1 MTTTCPHC
9 STHLEIDEETLAALQ
24 GQPHFSCPSCQ
35 GPVAVPPLFG
45 HRPVAPVRV
54 SPPAAMATPAAAIPT
69 APSSPAAIDR
79 TRRGI
84 NRNILI
90 LGSVILLVLGGLA
103 FFLVSRGG
111 NIFNSEQRITKQII
125 NNSYFQNL
133 IASGGTTKR
142 DLEAFAMI
150 RPYQDGFIGVSNEA
164 ISWEQAAELAGKTGS
179 QVLSLDEVAGESR
192 QQVLAWLESTFRSHL
207 SPPVWVCER
216 GEARI
221 LDGPEILTVAALDRK
236 RKAVLQWTASG
247 GSADDPNN
255 PARWKKAINLLSMV
269 SLPQD
274 VVSGQWVRGAGTLHS
289 DAGQI
294 AKIQIP
300 YEPPPEYDFR
310 MVFTCAAGPNRQVN
324 QQLSHGG
331 KSFGFIMG
339 GSQGTKMGIEAINGK
354 NVSENPTLSRVVME
368 LGRKY
373 TSIVQVRN
381 DGIKAF
387 LDNKLVA

>member
-1 MTTTCPHC
+1 
-9 STHLEIDEETLAALQ
+9 
-24 GQPHFSCPSCQ
+24 
-35 GPVAVPPLFG
+35 
-45 HRPVAPVRV
+45 
-54 SPPAAMATPAAAIPT
+54 
-69 APSSPAAIDR
+69 
-79 TRRGI
+79 
-84 NRNILI
+84 
-90 LGSVILLVLGGLA
+90 
-103 FFLVSRGG
+103 
-111 NIFNSEQRITKQII
+111 
-125 NNSYFQNL
+125 
-133 IASGGTTKR
+133 
-142 DLEAFAMI
+142 MI
-150 RPYQDGFIGVSNEA
+150 RPYQDGFIGVSKEA

-192 QQVLAWLESTFRSHL
+192 QQVLAWVLSTFRSHL
-207 SPPVWVCER
+207 SPPVWVRER

-236 RKAVLQWTASG
+236 RKAFLQWSASG

-310 MVFTCAAGPNRQVN
+310 MVFTCAAGFGQAS
-324 QQLSHGG
+324 QLLSHGG
-331 KSFGFIMG
+331 KSFGFVVGAMS
-339 GSQGTKMGIEAINGK
+339 GSLMGIDSIDGK
-354 NVSENPTLSRVVME
+354 GVSENPTCVRVKTE

-387 LDNKLVA
+387 LDNKLVAEWRTDYHDMSLKKHWVLRDDRHLGFGSLGTSVIFHSLELLPVSVPRATP